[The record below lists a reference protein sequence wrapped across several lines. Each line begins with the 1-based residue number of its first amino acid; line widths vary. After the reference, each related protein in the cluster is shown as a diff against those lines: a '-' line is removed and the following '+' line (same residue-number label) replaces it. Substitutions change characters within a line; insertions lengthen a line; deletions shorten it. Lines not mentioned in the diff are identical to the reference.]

1 MDRVFVEVGSADRRV
16 AAHGWSA
23 ADEVCYAIHEQMR
36 ELIDRM
42 LELKPSTLEGYQAM
56 ESARAAA

>member
-1 MDRVFVEVGSADRRV
+1 
-16 AAHGWSA
+16 
-23 ADEVCYAIHEQMR
+23 MR